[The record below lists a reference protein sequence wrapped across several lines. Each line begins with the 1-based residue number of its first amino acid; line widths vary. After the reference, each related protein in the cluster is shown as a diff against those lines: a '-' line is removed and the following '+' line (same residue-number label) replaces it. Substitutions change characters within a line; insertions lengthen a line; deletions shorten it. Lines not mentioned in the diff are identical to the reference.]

1 MEVCMIYYLKDEY
14 SREKCIH
21 RFNWLLERAV
31 AIELTDITR
40 RSTAANN
47 YLHVCLGAVALFV
60 GESLEYVKQ
69 EIYKRMVNPDIYVVE
84 KDNPTLGHI
93 VSLRSSRDLD
103 KEEMS
108 VSIDRFRKWASEQ
121 GIYTPSPEDLA
132 TISRINAEMSQAH
145 YL

>member
-1 MEVCMIYYLKDEY
+1 MTYFLKDEF
-14 SREKCIH
+14 SRNKCIA
-21 RFNWLLERAV
+21 RFNYLLENAV
-31 AIELTDITR
+31 LVELTDATK
-40 RSTAANN
+40 RSSAQNN
-47 YLHVCLGAVALFV
+47 YLHCVLGAVALFV

-93 VSLRSSRDLD
+93 VSLRSSRELN

-108 VSIDRFRKWASEQ
+108 VSIDRFRKWAAEQ
-121 GIYTPSPEDLA
+121 GIYTPSPDDLG
-132 TISRINAEMSQAH
+132 TIARINAEMSQAH

>member
-1 MEVCMIYYLKDEY
+1 MIYYLKDDY

-47 YLHVCLGAVALFV
+47 YLHVCLGAVALSV
-60 GESLEYVKQ
+60 GETLEYVKQ
-69 EIYKRMVNPDIYVVE
+69 EIYKRMVNPDIFVRE
-84 KDNPTLGHI
+84 HDNPRLGRV
-93 VSLRSSRDLD
+93 VSLRSSADLN

-108 VSIDRFRKWASEQ
+108 ASIDRFRKWAAEQ
-121 GIYTPSPEDLA
+121 GIYTPSPDDLA
-132 TISRINAEMSQAH
+132 TIAQISSEMSQCH

>member
-1 MEVCMIYYLKDEY
+1 MIYYLKDEY

-31 AIELTDITR
+31 AIELTDITK
-40 RSTAANN
+40 RSSAANN
-47 YLHVCLGAVALFV
+47 YLHVTLGAVALEV

-69 EIYKRMVNPDIYVVE
+69 EIYKRMVNPDIFVTE
-84 KDNPTLGHI
+84 HDNPVLGR
-93 VSLRSSRDLD
+93 VSALRSSAHLS

-108 VSIDRFRKWASEQ
+108 LSIDRFRKWAAEQ
-121 GIYTPSPEDLA
+121 GIYTPSPDDLA
-132 TISRINAEMSQAH
+132 TIAKITADMSNAR

>member
-31 AIELTDITR
+31 AIDLTDITK
-40 RSTAANN
+40 RSSAANN
-47 YLHVCLGAVALFV
+47 YLHCILGVVAMYV

-69 EIYKRMVNPDIYVVE
+69 EVYKRMVNPDIYVVE
-84 KDNPTLGHI
+84 KDNRTLGHI
-93 VSLRSSRDLD
+93 VSLRSSRDLN

-108 VSIDRFRKWASEQ
+108 MSIDRFRKWAAEQ
-121 GIYTPSPEDLA
+121 GIYTPSPDDLA
-132 TISRINAEMSQAH
+132 TIARINAEMSQAH

>member
-1 MEVCMIYYLKDEY
+1 MIYYLKDDY

-69 EIYKRMVNPDIYVVE
+69 EVYKRMVNPDLYVVE
-84 KDNPTLGHI
+84 RDNPTLGHI
-93 VSLRSSRDLD
+93 TVLRSSRDLD

-108 VSIDRFRKWASEQ
+108 ISIDRFRKWAAEQ
-121 GIYTPSPEDLA
+121 GIYTPCPEDLA
-132 TISRINAEMSQAH
+132 MISRISAEMSQAH

>member
-1 MEVCMIYYLKDEY
+1 MLYLLQDEY
-14 SREKCIH
+14 SKAKCIA
-21 RFNWLLERAV
+21 RFKYLLEHAV
-31 AIELTDITR
+31 LVELTDATK

-47 YLHVCLGAVALFV
+47 YLHCLLGVVAMYI

-69 EIYKRMVNPDIYVVE
+69 EIYKRMVNPEIYVVE
-84 KDNPTLGHI
+84 KDNKALGHI
-93 VSLRSSRDLD
+93 VTLRSSRDLN

-108 VSIDRFRKWASEQ
+108 LSIDRFRKWAAEQ
-121 GIYTPSPEDLA
+121 GIYTPSPDDLA

>member
-1 MEVCMIYYLKDEY
+1 MIYYLKDDY

-69 EIYKRMVNPDIYVVE
+69 EIYKRMVNPDIFVRE
-84 KDNPTLGHI
+84 HDNPRLGRV
-93 VSLRSSRDLD
+93 VSLRSSADLN

-108 VSIDRFRKWASEQ
+108 ASIDRFRKWAAEQ
-121 GIYTPSPEDLA
+121 GIYTPSPDDLA
-132 TISRINAEMSQAH
+132 TIAQISSEMSQCH